1 MKEYEEIVKSLQ
13 KGLEA
18 EHTAIDQ
25 YRAQLE
31 NLKNAYARQVF
42 GHALRHEREHAG
54 HFARALSFFSRQNAM
69 PGLRESLGL
78 VGQRLGMWSR
88 TTEAKGFLAG
98 IAAAFIG
105 ATLAPGI
112 KKGLRPLAVKAT
124 QGVMTISEKARDA
137 IDSMSKGVKEIAD
150 EAKKIKDEEFAR
162 LSAEK
167 DELEKAIM
175 EELKGN
181 HESALKELMD
191 LKDEITNLK
200 SELSKIKKLGQEV
213 INPEEDDD

>member
-1 MKEYEEIVKSLQ
+1 MSRFL
-13 KGLEA
+13 
-18 EHTAIDQ
+18 H
-25 YRAQLE
+25 
-31 NLKNAYARQVF
+31 N
-42 GHALRHEREHAG
+42 
-54 HFARALSFFSRQNAM
+54 FSCT
-69 PGLRESLGL
+69 G
-78 VGQRLGMWSR
+78 
-88 TTEAKGFLAG
+88 
-98 IAAAFIG
+98 
-105 ATLAPGI
+105 
-112 KKGLRPLAVKAT
+112 KKYF
-124 QGVMTISEKARDA
+124 SEKARDA

-200 SELSKIKKLGQEV
+200 SELSNIKKLGQEV